1 MPVYIA
7 LLRGVNLGPNKRMKM
22 EKLRE
27 SFNGMGLEQV
37 QTYIQSGNVVFK
49 AGRVSQAALC
59 RKLEARIIADFGFSS
74 SVITRTQE
82 ELGQAIERNPFVKKR
97 GVDSTRLHVT
107 FLADEPER
115 SVLEELKGLT
125 KHPDESICLGREIF
139 LHLPNGMAKSSLT
152 NNPLERRLLKIATT
166 RNWNTVSQLYEI
178 CRACR

>member
-1 MPVYIA
+1 MPVYVA

-27 SFNGMGLEQV
+27 SFNGLGLDQV

-49 AGRVSQAALC
+49 AARVSQAALC
-59 RKLEARIIADFGFSS
+59 RKLEAAIIADFGFSS

-82 ELGQAIERNPFVKKR
+82 EIGQAIETNPFVKKS
-97 GVDSTRLHVT
+97 GIDLTRLHVT
-107 FLADEPER
+107 FLAVAPEA

-125 KHPDESICLGREIF
+125 KPPDESICQGREIF

-152 NNPLERRLLKIATT
+152 NNPLERRLLKISTT
-166 RNWNTVSQLYEI
+166 RNWNTVSQLYKM
-178 CRACR
+178 CQACR